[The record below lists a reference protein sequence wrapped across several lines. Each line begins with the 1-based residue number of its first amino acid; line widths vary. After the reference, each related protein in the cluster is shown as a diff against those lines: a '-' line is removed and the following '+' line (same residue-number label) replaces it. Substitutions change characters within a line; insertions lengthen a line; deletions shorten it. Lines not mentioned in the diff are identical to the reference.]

1 MTLTPMII
9 VQLYD
14 VVPIISQVTMSLD
27 IKNILF
33 KYIKNKLSE
42 RLSEGL

>member
-14 VVPIISQVTMSLD
+14 VVPIISQVTMSRG

-33 KYIKNKLSE
+33 EYISKNKLSE
-42 RLSEGL
+42 RL